1 MPGIVGA
8 EIRPVHRNKPHA
20 YNAGH
25 MRRRSDKRD
34 SRRTHSPQH
43 GNSTRPGARERQAAH
58 SSSAEGVVSANR
70 AGFGF
75 VRVEGRE
82 EAIFLPPREMMGVM
96 HGDRV
101 RVSVERQRD
110 GRYSG
115 RLEKILE
122 HSTKAFVG
130 TLEVHGHTAFV
141 TAADRR
147 VGMRCLVAPADLGG
161 AHHGDWVIA
170 TVTRYASAGSNP
182 QARITRRL
190 DPEKPV
196 ELACEAAI
204 ARFNLPREFSP
215 EAVREAEAYGREVDA
230 GEAAQRLDLR
240 ALPLVTI
247 DGEDAKDF
255 DDAVYAE
262 PHPKGFRLIV
272 AIADVS
278 YYVRR
283 GTALDA
289 SARERGTSVYFPT
302 QVIPMLPFAL
312 SNVLCSLQPKVD
324 RLCFA
329 ADMIVSKQGLLLD
342 AHFYPAVMRSA
353 ARLTYTR
360 AFAALFEGRP
370 EVRAELGPL
379 VDKLLPLVDVYQAL
393 LKARHKRG
401 ALEFD
406 AAEAEFD
413 IDAAGHI
420 QRVYLCERNEAHK
433 LIEECMILANVAV
446 AHELEKRA
454 VGTLYRVHGRP
465 EEKKLNVLLETLNAL
480 GVAAELP
487 EDVKPR
493 DFRAITDRL
502 QGSEERPFIESLI
515 VRSMQQA
522 VYQPENIGH
531 FGLALKH
538 YAHFTSPIRR
548 YPDLVVHRTLRALL
562 SDSDLHG
569 IRYDGGQLSLAGAEL
584 TALEKRADESDRY
597 VNAWLK
603 CVYLRDRIG
612 QTFEGLITTVV
623 EFGAFVQL
631 TAIGVDGLLHID
643 NLRDDEYLMEAG
655 GRAWV
660 GRASKRRL
668 GMGTRVHVIV
678 TSVNPIEG
686 LVDLA
691 LVEVEQSAQR
701 RPQKSPHRGAKKRG
715 GK

>member
-1 MPGIVGA
+1 M
-8 EIRPVHRNKPHA
+8 HRNKRNGRQRPS
-20 YNAGH
+20 
-25 MRRRSDKRD
+25 RRD
-34 SRRTHSPQH
+34 SSHDSRHPSRRAPA
-43 GNSTRPGARERQAAH
+43 PGGKVSFGH
-58 SSSAEGVVSANR
+58 TAEGIVSANR

-75 VRVEGRE
+75 VRVEGHE
-82 EAIFLPPREMMGVM
+82 EAVFLPPHQMSGVM

-101 RVSVERQRD
+101 RVSVERGRD

-115 RLEKILE
+115 KLEKVLV
-122 HSTKAFVG
+122 HATKAFVG
-130 TLEVHGHTAFV
+130 TMEVHGRTAFV

-147 VGMRCLVAPADLGG
+147 VGLRCLVAHGDLNG
-161 AHHGDWVIA
+161 ARHGDWVIA
-170 TVTRYASAGSNP
+170 AVTRYAGQGATP
-182 QARITRRL
+182 QARVTKRL
-190 DPEKPV
+190 DPERPV
-196 ELACEAAI
+196 ELASEAAI
-204 ARFNLPREFSP
+204 ARFDLPGEFSP
-215 EAVREAEAYGREVDA
+215 EAVREAEAYGGAVDPA
-230 GEAAQRLDLR
+230 VAAQRIDIR
-240 ALPLVTI
+240 DLPLVTI
-247 DGEDAKDF
+247 DGDDAKDF

-262 PHPKGFRLIV
+262 PHPRGFRLIV

-302 QVIPMLPFAL
+302 RVIPMLPFAL

-324 RLCFA
+324 RLCFV
-329 ADMIVSKQGLLLD
+329 ADMIVSRSGVLSE

-353 ARLTYTR
+353 HRLTYTK

-370 EVRAELGPL
+370 EARAELGHL
-379 VDKLLPLVDVYQAL
+379 ADKLLPLVDVYRAL

-413 IDAAGHI
+413 IDAAGRI
-420 QRVYLCERNEAHK
+420 QRIYMYERNEAHK

-446 AHELEKRA
+446 ARELEQKG
-454 VGTLYRVHGRP
+454 VGTLYRVHGKP
-465 EEKKLNVLLETLNAL
+465 EEKKIDVLLETLTSL

-487 EDVKPR
+487 EDVQPR
-493 DFRAITDRL
+493 DFRAITDRFPNDE
-502 QGSEERPFIESLI
+502 QRPFLESLV

-522 VYQPENIGH
+522 VYQPQNIGH
-531 FGLALKH
+531 FGLALGH

-562 SDSDLHG
+562 SASDPYG
-569 IRYDGGQLSLAGAEL
+569 QRYDGGQLAAAGAEL
-584 TALEKRADESDRY
+584 TQLEKRADESDRY
-597 VNAWLK
+597 VSAWLK

-631 TAIGVDGLLHID
+631 TAVGVDGLLHID
-643 NLRDDEYLMEAG
+643 NLRDDEYVMEPG

-660 GRASKRRL
+660 GRARKRRL

-686 LVDLA
+686 LVDLT
-691 LVEVEQSAQR
+691 LVEVEESV
-701 RPQKSPHRGAKKRG
+701 PKLQKSPQRARPQRGKGKRR
-715 GK
+715 

>member
-1 MPGIVGA
+1 MKRRPGKQ
-8 EIRPVHRNKPHA
+8 RSPHH
-20 YNAGH
+20 GG
-25 MRRRSDKRD
+25 RKDKHP
-34 SRRTHSPQH
+34 SRTHATPQGAATH
-43 GNSTRPGARERQAAH
+43 GRT
-58 SSSAEGVVSANR
+58 AEGVVSANR

-75 VRVEGRE
+75 VKVAGVE
-82 EAIFLPPREMMGVM
+82 EAIFLPPHQMNGVM

-101 RVSVERQRD
+101 RVSVERGRD

-115 RLEKILE
+115 KLEKVLE
-122 HSTKAFVG
+122 HATKAFVG
-130 TLEVHGHTAFV
+130 TLEVHGRTAFV

-147 VGMRCLVAPADLGG
+147 IGLRCFVPSGDLNG

-170 TVTRYASAGSNP
+170 AVTRYSGEGSSA
-182 QARITRRL
+182 QARVTRRL

-196 ELACEAAI
+196 ELACESAI
-204 ARFNLPREFSP
+204 ARFDLPREFSP
-215 EAVREAEAYGREVDA
+215 EAVREAEAFGTQVDA
-230 GEAAQRLDLR
+230 AESARRVDLR
-240 ALPLVTI
+240 SLPLVTI

-262 PHPKGFRLIV
+262 PHAKGFRLIV

-302 QVIPMLPFAL
+302 RVIPMLPFAL
-312 SNVLCSLQPKVD
+312 SNVLCSLQPDVD

-329 ADMIVSKQGLLLD
+329 ADMIISRAGVLLD
-342 AHFYPAVMRSA
+342 ATFYPAVMRSA
-353 ARLTYTR
+353 KRLTYDM
-360 AFAALFEGRP
+360 AFAALLEGKP
-370 EVRAELGPL
+370 EARADLGGL
-379 VDKLLPLVDVYQAL
+379 TEKLLPLVDVYRAL

-413 IDAAGHI
+413 IDDAGRI
-420 QRVYLCERNEAHK
+420 QRLYLYERNEAHK

-446 AHELEKRA
+446 AHELEKRG
-454 VGTLYRVHGRP
+454 VGTLYRVHGKP
-465 EEKKLNVLLETLNAL
+465 EEKKINVLLETLNAL

-487 EDVKPR
+487 EDVQPR

-502 QGSEERPFIESLI
+502 GHGDDRPFIESLV

-522 VYQPENIGH
+522 VYQPDNIGH
-531 FGLALKH
+531 FGLALGH

-562 SDSDLHG
+562 SAADPFG
-569 IRYDGGQLSLAGAEL
+569 ARYDGGQLALSGAEL
-584 TALEKRADESDRY
+584 TQLEKRADESDRY
-597 VNAWLK
+597 VSAWLK

-631 TAIGVDGLLHID
+631 TAVGTDGLLHVD
-643 NLRDDEYLMEAG
+643 NLRDDEYLMEPG

-660 GRASKRRL
+660 GRANKRRL

-691 LVEVEQSAQR
+691 LVEIEKESTR
-701 RPQKSPHRGAKKRG
+701 KPQKSPHRSAHRKKNSR
-715 GK
+715 K

>member
-1 MPGIVGA
+1 
-8 EIRPVHRNKPHA
+8 
-20 YNAGH
+20 
-25 MRRRSDKRD
+25 
-34 SRRTHSPQH
+34 
-43 GNSTRPGARERQAAH
+43 
-58 SSSAEGVVSANR
+58 VSANR

-75 VRVEGRE
+75 VRVEGME
-82 EAIFLPPREMMGVM
+82 ESVFLPPHQMMGVM

-101 RVSVERQRD
+101 RVSVERGRD
-110 GRYSG
+110 GRFSG
-115 RLEKILE
+115 KLEKIIE
-122 HSTKAFVG
+122 HATKAFVG
-130 TLEVHGHTAFV
+130 TLEVFGRSAFV

-147 VGMRCLVAPADLGG
+147 IGMRCMVPPADLAG
-161 AHHGDWVIA
+161 ARHGDWVIA
-170 TVTRYASAGSNP
+170 AVTRYAGQGTNP
-182 QARITRRL
+182 QARVVKRL

-204 ARFNLPREFSP
+204 ARFDLPQEFSP
-215 EAVREAEAYGREVDA
+215 EALREAEAYGDRVDGA
-230 GEAAQRLDLR
+230 EAAQRIDLR
-240 ALPLVTI
+240 GLPLVTI

-262 PHPKGFRLIV
+262 PHAKGFRLIV

-278 YYVRR
+278 HYVRR

-302 QVIPMLPFAL
+302 RVIPMLPFQL
-312 SNVLCSLQPKVD
+312 SNVLCSLQPRVD

-329 ADMIVSKQGLLLD
+329 ADMLVSKTGQLLE

-353 ARLTYTR
+353 QRLTYSK

-370 EVRAELGPL
+370 EARDELGPL
-379 VDKLLPLVDVYQAL
+379 TERLLPLVDVYRAL

-413 IDAAGHI
+413 IDEVGRI
-420 QRVYLCERNEAHK
+420 QRVYLYERNEAHK

-446 AHELEKRA
+446 ARELGKRG

-465 EEKKLNVLLETLNAL
+465 EEKKIEVLLETLNAL

-487 EDVKPR
+487 DDVQPR

-502 QGSEERPFIESLI
+502 GHGEDRPFIESLI

-522 VYQPENIGH
+522 IYQPENIGH
-531 FGLALKH
+531 FGLALGH

-548 YPDLVVHRTLRALL
+548 YPDLVVHRTLRAML
-562 SDSDLHG
+562 SDTDPHG
-569 IRYDGGQLSLAGAEL
+569 QRYDGAQLALAGAEL

-597 VNAWLK
+597 VNTWLK
-603 CVYLRDRIG
+603 CIYLRDRIG

-631 TAIGVDGLLHID
+631 TAVGVDGLLHLD
-643 NLRDDEYLMEAG
+643 NLRDDEYLMEPG

-660 GRASKRRL
+660 GRERKRRL

-686 LVDLA
+686 LVDLE
-691 LVEVEQSAQR
+691 LVEVEEGVQR
-701 RPQKSPHRGAKKRG
+701 RPQRSPQRPRKQGRGRH
-715 GK
+715 

>member
-1 MPGIVGA
+1 V
-8 EIRPVHRNKPHA
+8 
-20 YNAGH
+20 
-25 MRRRSDKRD
+25 
-34 SRRTHSPQH
+34 
-43 GNSTRPGARERQAAH
+43 
-58 SSSAEGVVSANR
+58 AEGVVSANR

-75 VRVEGRE
+75 VRIEGQE
-82 EAIFLPPREMMGVM
+82 EAVFLPPPQMAGVM

-101 RVSVERQRD
+101 RISVERGRD

-115 RLEKILE
+115 RLEKVVE
-122 HSTKAFVG
+122 HATKAFVA
-130 TLEVHGHTAFV
+130 TLEVHGRTAFA

-147 VGMRCLVAPADLGG
+147 VGMRCLVPPDELGG
-161 AHHGDWVIA
+161 ARHGDWVIA
-170 TVTRYASAGSNP
+170 AITRYPGSGSTP
-182 QARITRRL
+182 TARILKRL
-190 DPEKPV
+190 DPEQPV

-204 ARFNLPREFSP
+204 ARYDLPQDFSP
-215 EAVREAEAYGREVDA
+215 EAIREAESYGKDVDPA
-230 GEAAQRLDLR
+230 EAAKRVDLR
-240 ALPLVTI
+240 GLPLVTI
-247 DGEDAKDF
+247 DGDDAKDF

-262 PHPKGFRLIV
+262 PHAKGYRLIV

-302 QVIPMLPFAL
+302 RVIPMLPFAL
-312 SNVLCSLQPKVD
+312 SNVLCSLQPHVD

-329 ADMIVSKQGLLLD
+329 ADMIVSKTGVLLD
-342 AHFYPAVMRSA
+342 ATFYPAVMRSA
-353 ARLTYTR
+353 FRLTYTK
-360 AFAALFEGRP
+360 AFAALFEANP
-370 EVRAELGPL
+370 ETRAELGAL
-379 VDKLLPLVDVYQAL
+379 TDKLLPLVEIYQAL

-413 IDAAGHI
+413 IDSAGRI
-420 QRVYLCERNEAHK
+420 QRVYMYERNEAHK

-446 AHELEKRA
+446 ARELESRR
-454 VGTLYRVHGRP
+454 VGTLYRVHGKP
-465 EEKKLNVLLETLNAL
+465 EEKKLNVLLETLTAL

-487 EDVKPR
+487 DDVQPR

-502 QGSEERPFIESLI
+502 GHSEERPFIESLI

-522 VYQPENIGH
+522 VYQPTNVGH

-548 YPDLVVHRTLRALL
+548 YPDLVVHRTLRSLL
-562 SDSDLHG
+562 SDVDAYG
-569 IRYDGGQLSLAGAEL
+569 MRYDGAALAIAGTEL

-631 TAIGVDGLLHID
+631 TAVGVDGLLHID
-643 NLRDDEYLMEAG
+643 NLRDDEYMMEPG

-660 GRASKRRL
+660 GRANKRRL

-686 LVDLA
+686 LVDLT
-691 LVEVEQSAQR
+691 LVEVEPDGRRAPRARQPQR
-701 RPQKSPHRGAKKRG
+701 SPSRAHAARPEKRRKQ

>member
-1 MPGIVGA
+1 MKRRQGKQSGRQQGA
-8 EIRPVHRNKPHA
+8 RH
-20 YNAGH
+20 
-25 MRRRSDKRD
+25 D
-34 SRRTHSPQH
+34 THSSRKHPAPQ
-43 GNSTRPGARERQAAH
+43 ARA
-58 SSSAEGVVSANR
+58 SSYGHTAEGIVSANR

-75 VRVEGRE
+75 VRVQGQE
-82 EAIFLPPREMMGVM
+82 ESVFLPPREMMGVM

-101 RVSVERQRD
+101 RVSVERGRD

-122 HSTKAFVG
+122 HGTKSFVG
-130 TLEVHGHTAFV
+130 TMEIHGRTAFV

-147 VGMRCLVAPADLGG
+147 IGMRCLVAPADLAG
-161 AHHGDWVIA
+161 ARHGDWVIA
-170 TVTRYASAGSNP
+170 AVTRYAGQGSNP
-182 QARITRRL
+182 QARVTRRL

-196 ELACEAAI
+196 ELACESAI
-204 ARFNLPREFSP
+204 ARFDLPGEFSP
-215 EAVREAEAYGREVDA
+215 EAVREAEAYGREVDPA
-230 GEAAQRLDLR
+230 VAAQRVDIR
-240 ALPLVTI
+240 DLPLVTI
-247 DGEDAKDF
+247 DGDDAKDF

-302 QVIPMLPFAL
+302 RVIPMLPFAL

-329 ADMIVSKQGLLLD
+329 ADMIVSRAGVLLD

-353 ARLTYTR
+353 HRLTYTK
-360 AFAALFEGRP
+360 AFAALFEGKP
-370 EVRAELGPL
+370 EARAELGPL
-379 VDKLLPLVDVYQAL
+379 TDKLLPLLDVYRAL

-413 IDAAGHI
+413 FDAAGRI
-420 QRVYLCERNEAHK
+420 QRVYMYARNEAHK

-446 AHELEKRA
+446 AHELEKRG
-454 VGTLYRVHGRP
+454 VGTLYRVHGKP

-487 EDVKPR
+487 QDVQPR

-502 QGSEERPFIESLI
+502 GHSEERPFIESLI
-515 VRSMQQA
+515 VRSMMQA

-531 FGLALKH
+531 FGLALGQ

-562 SDSDLHG
+562 SNSDPYG
-569 IRYDGGQLSLAGAEL
+569 VRYDGGQLSIAGTEL

-631 TAIGVDGLLHID
+631 TAVGVDGLLHID
-643 NLRDDEYLMEAG
+643 NLRDDEYHMEAG

-660 GRASKRRL
+660 GRESKRRL

-691 LVEVEQSAQR
+691 LVEVEKGPER
-701 RPQKSPHRGAKKRG
+701 RPQKSPHRAAKPQRG
-715 GK
+715 KGGRPR